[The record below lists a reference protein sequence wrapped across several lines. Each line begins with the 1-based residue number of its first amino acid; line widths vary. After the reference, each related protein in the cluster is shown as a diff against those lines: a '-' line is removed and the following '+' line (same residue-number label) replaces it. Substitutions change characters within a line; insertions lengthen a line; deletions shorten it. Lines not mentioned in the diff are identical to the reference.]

1 MHRVDH
7 EQNHHQAA
15 GTRLHLILISSPF
28 PCLLFIHNP
37 YILPLLMNHRHII
50 HNVESTHP
58 NWKIIIDQV
67 RHCHQATASCYYLQ
81 ILISPSKVSYLISC
95 SYRGWL
101 LIILHDCIYNWAMHV
116 HMLSLPLGAHPNCI
130 IRACPSVVLSGFSH
144 GKWVFGPKEQACRV
158 SRTLRTGSG
167 VRFYLSWSIRCENLQ
182 SFDLLA
188 NGDMVWHPA
197 KYLCCVLT

>member
-1 MHRVDH
+1 MWSPHTLT
-7 EQNHHQAA
+7 
-15 GTRLHLILISSPF
+15 GRLSGPPLPSSNCILLLFTNLNITLKGLIL
-28 PCLLFIHNP
+28 
-37 YILPLLMNHRHII
+37 
-50 HNVESTHP
+50 
-58 NWKIIIDQV
+58 
-67 RHCHQATASCYYLQ
+67 
-81 ILISPSKVSYLISC
+81 C

-158 SRTLRTGSG
+158 SWTLRTGSG